1 MRVRAAFP
9 KLLIA
14 LTAAS
19 LLLAGC
25 STAGSDTENAAS
37 DGCITDF
44 DPSVDYF
51 PDKSEIV
58 DAENF
63 SITYEK
69 SYQVLTVNEPF
80 TGAKPESYGLVK
92 CGAPAPELAGELG
105 EAQQIQVPITS
116 LYSGSTTHLPL
127 VTALD
132 ELDVLTGVSNGSY
145 VSDTT
150 VTERIASGDI
160 A

>member
-58 DAENF
+58 DAEKVA
-63 SITYEK
+63 TEK
-69 SYQVLTVNEPF
+69 LTEILEK
-80 TGAKPESYGLVK
+80 TPES
-92 CGAPAPELAGELG
+92 ELARFD
-105 EAQQIQVPITS
+105 AITAPDFQAPTFR
-116 LYSGSTTHLPL
+116 G
-127 VTALD
+127 D
-132 ELDVLTGVSNGSY
+132 
-145 VSDTT
+145 
-150 VTERIASGDI
+150 RIAVFKGK
-160 A
+160 

>member
-9 KLLIA
+9 KLLVA
-14 LTAAS
+14 LTSAS

-25 STAGSDTENAAS
+25 STAGSDTENDAS
-37 DGCITDF
+37 DECITDF
-44 DPSVDYF
+44 DASVDYF

-80 TGAKPESYGLVK
+80 TGAKSESYVLVK
-92 CGAPAPELAGELG
+92 CGAPAPELTGELAT
-105 EAQQIQVPITS
+105 AQQIHVPITR
-116 LYSGSTTHLPL
+116 LYTGSTTHLPL
-127 VTALD
+127 VIELD
-132 ELDVLTGVSNGSY
+132 ELDALTGVSNGSY
-145 VSDTT
+145 VSDAA
-150 VTERIASGDI
+150 VIGRID
-160 A
+160 